1 MKKLILIIE
10 VFIAAMIFNSCS
22 SNDSDTQITDKI
34 VGKWRLN
41 QLIIDNVDMQIN
53 ECEKKMTLE
62 ILDNGTYIEKDYEYN
77 ETATEC
83 MLYDMISGIWKNM
96 GSSNYKISGLNTE
109 YVKVTFEG
117 SKIIAEYI
125 EENNEISY
133 AIKAI
138 FIDDNEVVTDKIIG
152 KWSQAQE
159 FLDGEEI
166 ALSECEKKGTIE
178 FFEDG
183 IFQELDFY
191 DDKANTGCIAIPLK
205 TGLWKNVG
213 NSMYKLTNINI
224 ENEIKI
230 TFESDK
236 MIIEL
241 SIEEEG
247 IIHQLKLIFINVS
260 S

>member
-10 VFIAAMIFNSCS
+10 VFIAAMIFYSCS
-22 SNDSDTQITDKI
+22 SNDSDIQIIDKI

-62 ILDNGTYIEKDYEYN
+62 ILDNGTYIEKDYEYD
-77 ETATEC
+77 ETSTEC
-83 MLYDMISGIWKNM
+83 KLIDMISGIWKNM
-96 GSSNYKISGLNTE
+96 GSSNYKISGLHTE

-117 SKIIAEYI
+117 NKIIAEYI
-125 EENNEISY
+125 EENNEISSS
-133 AIKAI
+133 IKAI
-138 FIDDNEVVTDKIIG
+138 FIDDNEFETDEIIG
-152 KWSQAQE
+152 KWSQVQE
-159 FLDGEEI
+159 FLDGVEMP
-166 ALSECEKKGTIE
+166 LSECEKKGTIE
-178 FFEDG
+178 FFENG
-183 IFQELDFY
+183 IFKELDFY
-191 DDKANTGCIAIPLK
+191 DDKANLDCIAIPIK

-213 NSMYKLTNINI
+213 NSMYKLTNIDI
-224 ENEIKI
+224 EDEIKI

-241 SIEEEG
+241 SIKEEG
-247 IIHQLKLIFINVS
+247 VISQLKLIFVKVS